1 MATPHVVDPKTGQ
14 LVRLDSPEGS
24 RIFQMS
30 QSGSFHGA
38 PSTTSQLS
46 SRAASLQWGAS
57 PAEWSTSHT
66 DCCDDCGICCKG
78 CWCPCELHG
87 DIKEHIMGKRPE
99 GGGYTFLCVIQFLF
113 CINCVNCT
121 TCCKGK
127 PLRKRLRQMYG
138 LRKTDGCGG
147 SDCCTHF
154 CCHYCSQCQ
163 EAREIDFRAAALE
176 STLAGHSKGAEMTM
190 QTMQQPIVMVPPDQQ
205 QLPQAGSGT
214 SSAPHQIVINNMNSM
229 PQQGNQAGDSRLG
242 LPLGP
247 GGSPPQVVSLS
258 DLGGSQSA
266 DNRSEAGTNPSQTSS
281 HPVVESW
288 LNH

>member
-1 MATPHVVDPKTGQ
+1 
-14 LVRLDSPEGS
+14 
-24 RIFQMS
+24 
-30 QSGSFHGA
+30 
-38 PSTTSQLS
+38 
-46 SRAASLQWGAS
+46 
-57 PAEWSTSHT
+57 
-66 DCCDDCGICCKG
+66 
-78 CWCPCELHG
+78 
-87 DIKEHIMGKRPE
+87 
-99 GGGYTFLCVIQFLF
+99 
-113 CINCVNCT
+113 
-121 TCCKGK
+121 
-127 PLRKRLRQMYG
+127 MYG